1 MSFKEHLK
9 AVMSQF
15 FVIATLI
22 NLAIFILGEIF
33 RPDNKFGYEAF
44 LAPLIYAAISL
55 VPMLCMYSK
64 KELTVKQHIFRE
76 LLQLIS
82 IEIILIFLGMGAKG
96 LKPEN
101 LALTASFALS
111 VFIIYVLVYVIAWLL
126 DLNTAKQINSDLKS
140 FQSKI
145 SEESVSEK

>member
-9 AVMSQF
+9 SVMSQF

-22 NLAIFILGEIF
+22 NVAIFVLGEVF
-33 RPDNKFGYEAF
+33 RPDEKFGYEAF
-44 LAPLIYAAISL
+44 LAPIIYAAISL
-55 VPMLCMYSK
+55 VPMFCMYSK
-64 KELTVKQHIFRE
+64 KELTVRQHIFRE

-82 IEIILIFLGMGAKG
+82 IEIILIFLGLGVES
-96 LKPEN
+96 LEPEN

-126 DLNTAKQINSDLKS
+126 DLNTARQINTDLKS
-140 FQSKI
+140 FQRKI
-145 SEESVSEK
+145 SEEDN

>member
-1 MSFKEHLK
+1 MSFKEHFK
-9 AVMSQF
+9 SVMSQF

-22 NLAIFILGEIF
+22 NIAMFVLGEIF
-33 RPDNKFGYEAF
+33 RPDDKFGYEAL
-44 LAPLIYAAISL
+44 LAPIIYAAVSL

-64 KELTVKQHIFRE
+64 KELTVKQHFFRE

-82 IEIILIFLGMGAKG
+82 IEFILIFFGLGAKSFD
-96 LKPEN
+96 PEN
-101 LALTASFALS
+101 LTLTASFALS

-140 FQSKI
+140 FQSKVA
-145 SEESVSEK
+145 EESEAE

>member
-22 NLAIFILGEIF
+22 NLAMFILGEIF
-33 RPDNKFGYEAF
+33 RPDDKFGYEAF
-44 LAPLIYAAISL
+44 LAPIIYAAISL

-64 KELTVKQHIFRE
+64 KELTVKQHFFRE

-82 IEIILIFLGMGAKG
+82 IEFILIFFGLGAKS
-96 LKPEN
+96 LSRDN

-126 DLNTAKQINSDLKS
+126 DLNTARQINTDLKS
-140 FQSKI
+140 FQSKVA
-145 SEESVSEK
+145 EESEAE

>member
-1 MSFKEHLK
+1 MNFKEHLK
-9 AVMSQF
+9 AIASQF

-33 RPDNKFGYEAF
+33 RPDDKFGYEAF
-44 LAPLIYAAISL
+44 LAPIIYAAISL

-76 LLQLIS
+76 LLHLIS
-82 IEIILIFLGMGAKG
+82 IEIILIFLGLGAKS

-126 DLNTAKQINSDLKS
+126 DLNTARQINTDLKS
-140 FQSKI
+140 FQSKV
-145 SEESVSEK
+145 SEESVSDK

>member
-33 RPDNKFGYEAF
+33 RPDDKFGYEAF

-64 KELTVKQHIFRE
+64 KELTIKQHIFRE

-82 IEIILIFLGMGAKG
+82 IEIILIFLGLGEKS
-96 LKPEN
+96 LEPEN

-126 DLNTAKQINSDLKS
+126 DLNTAKQINTDLKS

-145 SEESVSEK
+145 SQESVSDK

>member
-9 AVMSQF
+9 SVISQF

-22 NLAIFILGEIF
+22 NLATFVLGEIF
-33 RPDNKFGYEAF
+33 RPEERFGYDAF
-44 LAPLIYAAISL
+44 LSPLIYAAIAL

-82 IEIILIFLGMGAKG
+82 IEAILIFFGLGAES
-96 LKPEN
+96 LEPEN
-101 LALTASFALS
+101 IALTASFALS
-111 VFIIYVLVYVIAWLL
+111 VLIIFVLVYVIAWLL
-126 DLNTAKQINSDLKS
+126 DLSTAKKLNSDLKA
-140 FQSKI
+140 FQDRILGK
-145 SEESVSEK
+145 SE

>member
-1 MSFKEHLK
+1 MSFKEHFK

-33 RPDNKFGYEAF
+33 RPDDKFGYEAF

-64 KELTVKQHIFRE
+64 NELTVKQHIFRE
-76 LLQLIS
+76 LLQLIF
-82 IEIILIFLGMGAKG
+82 IEVILIFLGLGTDS

-126 DLNTAKQINSDLKS
+126 DLNTARQINTDLKS

-145 SEESVSEK
+145 SEESVSDK

>member
-9 AVMSQF
+9 AVESQF

-33 RPDNKFGYEAF
+33 RPDDKFGYEAF
-44 LAPLIYAAISL
+44 LAPLVYAAISL

-64 KELTVKQHIFRE
+64 KELTIKQHIFRE

-82 IEIILIFLGMGAKG
+82 IEIILIFLGMGAKS
-96 LKPEN
+96 LEPEN

-126 DLNTAKQINSDLKS
+126 DLNTAKQINTDLKN
-140 FQSKI
+140 FQSKV
-145 SEESVSEK
+145 SEESATE

>member
-1 MSFKEHLK
+1 MSFKEHFK
-9 AVMSQF
+9 SVMSQF

-22 NLAIFILGEIF
+22 NIAMFILGEIF
-33 RPDNKFGYEAF
+33 RPDDKFGYEAF
-44 LAPLIYAAISL
+44 LAPIIYAAISL

-64 KELTVKQHIFRE
+64 KELTVKQHFFRE

-82 IEIILIFLGMGAKG
+82 IEFILIFFGLGAKS
-96 LKPEN
+96 LSRDN

-126 DLNTAKQINSDLKS
+126 DLNTARQINTDLKS
-140 FQSKI
+140 FQSKVA
-145 SEESVSEK
+145 EESEAE

>member
-33 RPDNKFGYEAF
+33 RPDEKFGYEAF
-44 LAPLIYAAISL
+44 LAPIIYAAISL
-55 VPMLCMYSK
+55 VPMLLMYSK

-76 LLQLIS
+76 LLHLIS
-82 IEIILIFLGMGAKG
+82 IEIILIFLGLGAKI
-96 LKPEN
+96 LEPEN
-101 LALTASFALS
+101 IALTASFALS

-126 DLNTAKQINSDLKS
+126 DLNTARQINTDLKS

>member
-9 AVMSQF
+9 SVISQF

-22 NLAIFILGEIF
+22 NLATFVLGEIF
-33 RPDNKFGYEAF
+33 RPEERFGYDAF
-44 LAPLIYAAISL
+44 LSPLIYAAIAL

-82 IEIILIFLGMGAKG
+82 IEVILIFFGLGAES
-96 LKPEN
+96 LEPEN
-101 LALTASFALS
+101 IALTASFALS
-111 VFIIYVLVYVIAWLL
+111 VLIIFVLVYVIAWLL
-126 DLNTAKQINSDLKS
+126 DLSTAKKLNSDLKA
-140 FQSKI
+140 FQDRILEK
-145 SEESVSEK
+145 SE

>member
-9 AVMSQF
+9 AVISQF

-33 RPDNKFGYEAF
+33 RPDEQFGYEAF
-44 LAPLIYAAISL
+44 LSPLIYAAISL

-64 KELTVKQHIFRE
+64 KELTIKQHIFRE

-82 IEIILIFLGMGAKG
+82 IEFILIFLGMGSKS
-96 LKPEN
+96 LEREN
-101 LALTASFALS
+101 LALTASFALY

-126 DLNTAKQINSDLKS
+126 DLNTARQINTDLKS

-145 SEESVSEK
+145 SEESVSDK

>member
-1 MSFKEHLK
+1 MSFKEHFK

-33 RPDNKFGYEAF
+33 RPDDKFGYEAF

-82 IEIILIFLGMGAKG
+82 IEIILIFLGLGAKS
-96 LKPEN
+96 LEPEN
-101 LALTASFALS
+101 FALTASFALS

-126 DLNTAKQINSDLKS
+126 DLNTAKQINTDLKS

-145 SEESVSEK
+145 SEESVSDK

>member
-33 RPDNKFGYEAF
+33 RPDDKFGYEAF
-44 LAPLIYAAISL
+44 LSPLIYAAISL

-64 KELTVKQHIFRE
+64 KELTIKQHIFRE

-82 IEIILIFLGMGAKG
+82 IEIILIFLGLGAKC
-96 LKPEN
+96 LEPEN

-111 VFIIYVLVYVIAWLL
+111 IFIIYVLVYVIAWLL
-126 DLNTAKQINSDLKS
+126 DLNTAKQINTDLKS

-145 SEESVSEK
+145 SEESVSDT

>member
-1 MSFKEHLK
+1 MSFKEHFK
-9 AVMSQF
+9 SVMSQF

-22 NLAIFILGEIF
+22 NIAMFVLGEIF
-33 RPDNKFGYEAF
+33 RPDDKFGYEAL
-44 LAPLIYAAISL
+44 LAPIIYAAISL

-64 KELTVKQHIFRE
+64 KELTVKQHFFRE

-82 IEIILIFLGMGAKG
+82 IEFILIFFGLGAKS
-96 LKPEN
+96 LDPEN
-101 LALTASFALS
+101 LTLTVSFALS

-140 FQSKI
+140 FQSKVA
-145 SEESVSEK
+145 EESEAE

>member
-9 AVMSQF
+9 TVASQF
-15 FVIATLI
+15 FVVATLI
-22 NLAIFILGEIF
+22 NIAIFVLGEIF
-33 RPDNKFGYEAF
+33 RPDDRFGYEAF

-82 IEIILIFLGMGAKG
+82 IEIILIFLGLGAKS
-96 LKPEN
+96 LEPES
-101 LALTASFALS
+101 LALTASFALCVLS
-111 VFIIYVLVYVIAWLL
+111 IYALVYVIAWLL
-126 DLNTAKQINSDLKS
+126 DLNTAKQINTDLKS

>member
-9 AVMSQF
+9 SVVSQF

-22 NLAIFILGEIF
+22 NIAMFVLGEIF
-33 RPDNKFGYEAF
+33 RPDDKFGYEAF
-44 LAPLIYAAISL
+44 LAPIIYAAISL

-64 KELTVKQHIFRE
+64 KELTVKQHFFRE

-82 IEIILIFLGMGAKG
+82 IEFILIFFGLGAKS
-96 LKPEN
+96 LDPEN
-101 LALTASFALS
+101 LTLTASFALS

-140 FQSKI
+140 FQSKVA
-145 SEESVSEK
+145 EEE

>member
-9 AVMSQF
+9 AIASQF

-33 RPDNKFGYEAF
+33 RPDDKFGYEAF

-76 LLQLIS
+76 LLHLIS
-82 IEIILIFLGMGAKG
+82 IEIILIFLGLGAKS

-126 DLNTAKQINSDLKS
+126 DLNTARQINTDLKS
-140 FQSKI
+140 FQSKV
-145 SEESVSEK
+145 SEESDSDK

>member
-9 AVMSQF
+9 AVASQF

-33 RPDNKFGYEAF
+33 RPDDRFGYEAF
-44 LAPLIYAAISL
+44 LAPIIYAAISL

-64 KELTVKQHIFRE
+64 KELTIKQHIFRE

-82 IEIILIFLGMGAKG
+82 IEIILIFLGMGAKS
-96 LKPEN
+96 LDPAN

-126 DLNTAKQINSDLKS
+126 DLNTAKQINTDLKS

-145 SEESVSEK
+145 SEESLSDK

>member
-22 NLAIFILGEIF
+22 NLATFILGEIF
-33 RPDNKFGYEAF
+33 RPDERFGYEAF
-44 LAPLIYAAISL
+44 LSPLIYAAIAL

-82 IEIILIFLGMGAKG
+82 IEIILIFFGLGAKS
-96 LKPEN
+96 LEPEN
-101 LALTASFALS
+101 IPLTASYALS
-111 VFIIYVLVYVIAWLL
+111 ILIIFVLVYVIAWLL
-126 DLNTAKQINSDLKS
+126 DIKMARQINSDLKS
-140 FQSKI
+140 FQNRI
-145 SEESVSEK
+145 SERSE

>member
-9 AVMSQF
+9 AVASQF

-33 RPDNKFGYEAF
+33 RPDDKFGYEAF
-44 LAPLIYAAISL
+44 LAPLVYAAISL

-82 IEIILIFLGMGAKG
+82 IEIILIFLGMGAKS
-96 LKPEN
+96 LESEN

-126 DLNTAKQINSDLKS
+126 DLNTAKQINTDLKN
-140 FQSKI
+140 FQSKV
-145 SEESVSEK
+145 SEESATE